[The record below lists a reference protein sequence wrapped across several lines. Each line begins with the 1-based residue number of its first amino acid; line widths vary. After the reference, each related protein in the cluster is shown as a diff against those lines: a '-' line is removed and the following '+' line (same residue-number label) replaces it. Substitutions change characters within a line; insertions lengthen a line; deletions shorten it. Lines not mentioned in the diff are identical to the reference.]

1 MEKFS
6 QTVKEEIM
14 RGELG
19 RWLHCQQAELAAI
32 IHIAGSI
39 HIAGQGKLSLSIS
52 TESAAVA
59 RRTVKLLKAA
69 FNLESEIRV
78 EVLERLGKL
87 HRYNILLAPQKGLY
101 NLLYG
106 LGVITPEH
114 MLETDIHPSLVK
126 KECCRAAFL
135 KGSFLAGGSITDPQK
150 KTYHLELVAHNEA
163 HANSLA
169 YLMNLAGVKAKI
181 SKRKESYIVYLKDSG
196 AIARFLSIVGAHT
209 AVIKLEEVK
218 VIKGLRGNVNR
229 LVNCE
234 TANLG
239 KSVSAA
245 MEQVEMITALLQS
258 PKAASLP
265 EKLRDTAAIRLAH
278 PEVNLKELG
287 ELHLPPISKSAV
299 NHRLRLIREYC
310 KELT

>member
-1 MEKFS
+1 
-6 QTVKEEIM
+6 M
-14 RGELG
+14 RGELS
-19 RWLHCQQAELAAI
+19 RHIHCQQAELAAI

-39 HIAGQGKLSLSIS
+39 HIAGLGQLSLSIS

-78 EVLERLGKL
+78 EALERLGKRR
-87 HRYNILLAPQKGLY
+87 RYNILLSPQKGLST
-101 NLLYG
+101 LLYG

-114 MLETDIHPSLVK
+114 ALETDINPSLVK
-126 KECCRAAFL
+126 MPCCRTAFL

-163 HANSLA
+163 YANSLA
-169 YLMNLAGVKAKI
+169 YLMNMASLKAKI
-181 SKRKESYIVYLKDSG
+181 SKRKESHIVYLKDSG
-196 AIARFLSIVGAHT
+196 TIARFLSVVGAHT
-209 AVIKLEEVK
+209 ALIKLEEIK
-218 VIKGLRGNVNR
+218 VIKGLRGDVNR

-234 TANLG
+234 TANLE

-245 MEQVEMITALLQS
+245 MEQVAIITTLLHS
-258 PKAASLP
+258 AKASALP
-265 EKLRDTAAIRLAH
+265 EKLRQTAEIRLAH

-310 KELT
+310 KELN